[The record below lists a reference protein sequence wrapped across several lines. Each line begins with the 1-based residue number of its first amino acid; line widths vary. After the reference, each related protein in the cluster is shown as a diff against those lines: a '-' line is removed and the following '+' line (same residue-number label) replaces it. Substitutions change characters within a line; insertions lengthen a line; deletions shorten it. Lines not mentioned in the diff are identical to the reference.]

1 MLSAEEAKKIA
12 AISTLEQ
19 YVEDRIGRAARDGV
33 TALRVAVSH
42 ANGEEV
48 LKVAN
53 KLTEFGYVVSTD
65 LTDLFI
71 SWE

>member
-12 AISTLEQ
+12 SISTLEQ
-19 YVEDRIGRAARDGV
+19 YVEDRIGRAARDGIS
-33 TALRVAVSH
+33 AIRVHVSH

-53 KLTEFGYVVSTD
+53 KLTELSYVVSTD
-65 LTDLFI
+65 LTDLLI